1 MEVAM
6 EGVKTMSH
14 EVLLKLQL
22 DFVSMTSLL
31 LIQASMEFHSLEF
44 FFFFNLR

>member
-1 MEVAM
+1 
-6 EGVKTMSH
+6 MSH

-22 DFVSMTSLL
+22 DFVSMTFFLL
-31 LIQASMEFHSLEF
+31 TQASMEFHSLLCFFF